1 MGKIQGPTDPM
12 KSQARLELLLSVLD
26 GKDAASQIVYGYHQK
41 TGEPHYGGGLSS
53 FGWPS
58 EMLRRAYPDL
68 DRLDF
73 DELSMDLQQVRLD
86 DSAAHNMLKRIGE
99 LKREWSDEDVASH
112 ESNERLI
119 TDAERVLYSME
130 FEASVSRVAAADLEL
145 PQRARASAESA
156 AGALKVGAALL
167 RKFVTMARAKS

>member
-1 MGKIQGPTDPM
+1 MGKIQGPTDPT
-12 KSQARLELLLSVLD
+12 KAQARLELLLSVLD
-26 GKDAASQIVYGYHQK
+26 GKDPASQIVYGYHQK

-58 EMLRRAYPDL
+58 EMLRKAYPEL

-73 DELSMDLQQVRLD
+73 DELSLDLQQVRLD

-99 LKREWSDEDVASH
+99 LKREWSDEDAASA

-119 TDAERVLYSME
+119 TDAERILYSMD
-130 FEASVSRVAAADLEL
+130 FEAGVSHVASMDQEL

-156 AGALKVGAALL
+156 ASALRAGAALL
-167 RKFVTMARAKS
+167 RKFVTMARVKS

>member
-1 MGKIQGPTDPM
+1 MGKIQGPTDPA
-12 KSQARLELLLSVLD
+12 KAQARLELLLSVLD
-26 GKDAASQIVYGYHQK
+26 GKDPASQIIYGYSQK

-58 EMLRRAYPDL
+58 EMLRKAYPEL

-73 DELSMDLQQVRLD
+73 DELSLDLQQVRLD

-99 LKREWSDEDVASH
+99 LKREWSEEDADSA
-112 ESNERLI
+112 ESNERLV

-130 FEASVSRVAAADLEL
+130 FESGISHAAALDPGL
-145 PQRARASAESA
+145 PQRARTSAESA
-156 AGALKVGAALL
+156 ASALKAGAALL
-167 RKFVTMARAKS
+167 RKFVTMTRAKS